1 MHKVD
6 NEFERK
12 MVADYLQRKAAKIPN
27 EAMDSV
33 ANQESNNANLWYALI
48 IFFISHGYKSL
59 SLHVRYEWL
68 KKSKEIT
75 ATFWKT

>member
-1 MHKVD
+1 MLKVYKQKMEMHKVD

-33 ANQESNNANLWYALI
+33 ANQESNNANL
-48 IFFISHGYKSL
+48 
-59 SLHVRYEWL
+59 
-68 KKSKEIT
+68 
-75 ATFWKT
+75 